1 MILLFTMCKFSRMQN
16 IKICNRLISF
26 CYYDVDVT
34 EHKIYIG
41 GSQSTVT
48 GPSVILQINK
58 TRISSCLTV
67 KGKQAIHKAE

>member
-1 MILLFTMCKFSRMQN
+1 M
-16 IKICNRLISF
+16 
-26 CYYDVDVT
+26 DVT

-41 GSQSTVT
+41 GSQSIVT

-58 TRISSCLTV
+58 TRISSCLPV